1 MARQRR
7 ACCEAVAEGE
17 PPKGGE
23 RGASGGGAQR
33 RRAVRL
39 GKVSGRA
46 AGDGSGATEPRQRLC
61 TGSAA
66 RTRKRSAQRA
76 LASVGAR
83 DRHRNGEDRVSGL
96 RGAGRGEAAP
106 GGIEPGARS
115 PDRAGAQTFV
125 LDELSISRR
134 LSAMIGDAP
143 ICRKDGDWPDRAA
156 MRWVGGGV
164 GCGFGEEGKSGV
176 SMAAREARRR
186 YAVRRTASRRAEEER
201 RLLKEGPAS
210 DRRRRDSAEPDARPR
225 WWGEAAEAAPGAR
238 AAQARSAAPR
248 SATLCTAQKERPIPR
263 RSEGPAL
270 AGGRRAAVTRRRAGP
285 GCRAGGPCRPGS
297 R

>member
-1 MARQRR
+1 MRRGRCRESGRATARARQRR
-7 ACCEAVAEGE
+7 ACCEGVAEGE

-76 LASVGAR
+76 LASVGDR

-96 RGAGRGEAAP
+96 RGAGWGEAAP

-115 PDRAGAQTFV
+115 ADRAGALTYL
-125 LDELSISRR
+125 LDELTISSRGRKGSERSDR
-134 LSAMIGDAP
+134 LKGS
-143 ICRKDGDWPDRAA
+143 
-156 MRWVGGGV
+156 GGP
-164 GCGFGEEGKSGV
+164 
-176 SMAAREARRR
+176 
-186 YAVRRTASRRAEEER
+186 RTA
-201 RLLKEGPAS
+201 
-210 DRRRRDSAEPDARPR
+210 PR
-225 WWGEAAEAAPGAR
+225 
-238 AAQARSAAPR
+238 
-248 SATLCTAQKERPIPR
+248 
-263 RSEGPAL
+263 
-270 AGGRRAAVTRRRAGP
+270 
-285 GCRAGGPCRPGS
+285 
-297 R
+297 